1 MESNIGV
8 AVIIGLLI
16 TSSLYVWNSDL
27 FSKNQ
32 KIFLLL
38 LILFPPAHWIALIIV
53 YLYNKSAVNEE
64 LKSQTKYSES
74 KILKTE
80 TLEQNLNSLK
90 QTGIINDDEFDIKL
104 KEIKNQQIE
113 IENSDEYR
121 QLTNLFKSG
130 ILTKE
135 EFDTKKILLKNKFY
149 ESENITNP
157 ISETEEVFEIG
168 IWNKFTNYHKDLGA
182 FMTIEIITEN
192 KQLNGFEINKELD
205 GNKYFL
211 INDLDIGFFDKVE
224 DLLFR
229 KFQVRTI
236 IFKTEAKKED
246 SSVSRTPISENS
258 NYPKSYLWNTL
269 FVVILVIICILIY
282 S

>member
-53 YLYNKSAVNEE
+53 YLYNKSTVNDQ
-64 LKSQTKYSES
+64 LQSQTKYSES

-90 QTGIINDDEFDIKL
+90 KTGIINDDEFDIKL

-130 ILTKE
+130 IFTKE
-135 EFDTKKILLKNKFY
+135 EFDAKKILLKNKFY

-168 IWNKFTNYHKDLGA
+168 IWNKLTNYHKDLGT

-192 KQLNGFEINKELD
+192 KQLNGYEINKKLD

-211 INDLDIGFFDKVE
+211 INEIELGIYDNIE
-224 DLLFR
+224 DLIKK
-229 KFQVRTI
+229 KFGVNVR
-236 IFKTEAKKED
+236 IFVPTYQTQPAPQIAQSIKK
-246 SSVSRTPISENS
+246 NLKA
-258 NYPKSYLWNTL
+258 Y
-269 FVVILVIICILIY
+269 
-282 S
+282 